1 MSESSQPPTPEDPG
15 SCPGVSPR
23 DFSPQSGE
31 IMALLDGMLLADQR
45 SWQREYQTICAIA
58 GGDNDAF
65 AGCVHRVAQYAALEG
80 WATASAWQAV
90 ADRMPRGV
98 R

>member
-1 MSESSQPPTPEDPG
+1 
-15 SCPGVSPR
+15 
-23 DFSPQSGE
+23 
-31 IMALLDGMLLADQR
+31 MALLDGMLLADQR

-80 WATASAWQAV
+80 WATA
-90 ADRMPRGV
+90 
-98 R
+98 